1 MVKQMKGRT
10 TCPKCKK
17 EFVLDLPEDN
27 KNHEVTCP
35 KCNNKFL
42 IKTKCDEKKSK
53 KECSW
58 EEYGEPRKT
67 ILSSIKP
74 KTNKPLICGIIL
86 LCVFGLGISTTV
98 FSETFVETSLDT
110 AKAVGLT
117 GTVKITITDQFNN
130 SLDNITV
137 VLNEET
143 IEPNGNGTYY
153 KQGVELG
160 IHALLLSNAEAY
172 KTKKVELLIAPFIV
186 TESTVEMEEGIGEA
200 ETVYFDFVGCS
211 IILGIF
217 SVFALL
223 GMIACFKRQHFDLA
237 LAGSFLAIFSF
248 GFFFIGSILSIISFV
263 VVMRSREEFE
273 DGKKGKIF

>member
-1 MVKQMKGRT
+1 MKGRT

-27 KNHEVTCP
+27 KNHEVSCP
-35 KCNNKFL
+35 KCSHKFF
-42 IKTKCDEKKSK
+42 INTKCDEKKSK

-74 KTNKPLICGIIL
+74 KTNKPLICAIIL
-86 LCVFGLGISTTV
+86 LCVFSLGISTTV
-98 FSETFVETSLDT
+98 FSEIFVETSLDT

-137 VLNEET
+137 VLNGET
-143 IEPNGNGTYY
+143 IEVNENVTYY

-160 IHALLLSNAEAY
+160 IQTLLLSRAESY

-186 TESTVEMEEGIGEA
+186 TESTIKMEEGSGQA
-200 ETVYFDFVGCS
+200 ETVYFDFIGCS

-223 GMIACFKRQHFDLA
+223 GMIACIKRQHFDIA
-237 LAGSFLAIFSF
+237 VVGSFLAIFSF
-248 GFFFIGSILSIISFV
+248 GFFFIGSILSIISFA
-263 VVMRSREEFE
+263 MIMKSRDEFQN
-273 DGKKGKIF
+273 GNKGKIF

>member
-1 MVKQMKGRT
+1 MKGRT

-35 KCNNKFL
+35 KCNHNFS
-42 IKTKCDEKKSK
+42 IKTKCDEKKSGA
-53 KECSW
+53 ECSW

-67 ILSSIKP
+67 ILSSMKT
-74 KTNKPLICGIIL
+74 KTNKPLICAIIL

-98 FSETFVETSLDT
+98 FSEMFVETSLDT
-110 AKAVGLT
+110 ASAIGLT

-137 VLNEET
+137 VLNGET
-143 IEPNGNGTYY
+143 IECNENGTYY

-160 IHALLLSNAEAY
+160 IQTLLLSRAESY
-172 KTKKVELLIAPFIV
+172 KTKKAELLIVPFIV
-186 TESTVEMEEGIGEA
+186 TESTFEMEEGSGQA
-200 ETVYFDFVGCS
+200 ETVYFDFIGCS
-211 IILGIF
+211 IIFGIF

-237 LAGSFLAIFSF
+237 IAGSFLAIFSF
-248 GFFFIGSILSIISFV
+248 GFFFIGSIISIIAFV
-263 VVMRSREEFE
+263 IIMMSREEFE